1 MGRVGESRRGR
12 RWRGRAVIV
21 AVLIAPFATATQQ
34 EQESVRR
41 VQRVLIGLG
50 RIPVWFPDVLC
61 PLLNDDDPEE
71 RAVALRASEEFV
83 RFVAAGGGEAHVVGD
98 RVTEGMDLDLKA
110 WKFETNEPVT
120 RHPL

>member
-1 MGRVGESRRGR
+1 M
-12 RWRGRAVIV
+12 IV

-34 EQESVRR
+34 EQEAVRR

-71 RAVALRASEEFV
+71 RAVALRASEAFV
-83 RFVAAGGGEAHVVGD
+83 RFVAAGGGEAHVIGD
-98 RVTEGMDLDLKA
+98 RVTEGMARDLKA
-110 WKFETNEPVT
+110 WEEATSKSCS